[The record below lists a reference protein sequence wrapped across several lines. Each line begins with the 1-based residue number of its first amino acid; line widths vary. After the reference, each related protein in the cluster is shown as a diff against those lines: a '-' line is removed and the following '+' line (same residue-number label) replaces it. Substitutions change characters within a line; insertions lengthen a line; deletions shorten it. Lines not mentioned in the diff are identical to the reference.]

1 MGFFSVLAFIA
12 APVPTTAV
20 YLGKKAKDYVSDR
33 IEEGK
38 SQAREEGRK
47 AGESAASQKYQK
59 KVSDLTDRLRGYH
72 DFDKTVVG
80 LYAVGLATANADGH
94 IADEEISEINDF
106 VAGCTSGKLPVP
118 VKKTISELR
127 KNPPTLEKA
136 VEFARDAGLSK
147 RDIQDVIDL
156 VVMADDEYC
165 QQERKFVAA
174 WKQMAKQ
181 IEWA

>member
-12 APVPTTAV
+12 APVPTSAV
-20 YLGKKAKDYVSDR
+20 YLGKKAKDYVSGR
-33 IEEGK
+33 IEEGE

-47 AGESAASQKYQK
+47 AGETAAAKKYEK
-59 KVSDLTDRLRGYH
+59 KVSDLTERLRGYH

-94 IADEEISEINDF
+94 IADEEISEINEF
-106 VAGCTSGKLPVP
+106 VAGCTSGKLPAA

-127 KNPPTLEKA
+127 EAPPSLEQA
-136 VEFARDAGLSK
+136 VQFARNAGLSK

-156 VVMADDEYC
+156 VVIADNEYC
-165 QQERKFVAA
+165 QHERKFVAA
-174 WKQMAKQ
+174 WKRMAKQ
-181 IEWA
+181 FEWT